1 MKTITIGRGDRCNIV
16 IDDNRVSRQHA
27 LLRIYPLGKMEIVDQ
42 SQNGTW
48 VNGVRIKSG
57 RPFPIKRKD
66 VVNFAGASQL
76 NWSMVPNPMK
86 CVWYA
91 VWAALAV
98 IAVIIAALALSRCQS
113 EDSLPM
119 GGSEVESV
127 RPAESPN
134 PAESPRQE
142 TTVAPKAKPAEK
154 QVTQESVDDDEA
166 LPQTRRR
173 GRTVNELFPVVAKPQ
188 PVQQK
193 ENAKAGNGKAAKKGD
208 AKKSKQGS
216 SNSEERKDTKRIAM

>member
-27 LLRIYPLGKMEIVDQ
+27 ILRIYPLGKMEIVDQ

-57 RPFPIKRKD
+57 MPFPIKRKD

-98 IAVIIAALALSRCQS
+98 LAVIIAALALSRCQS

-127 RPAESPN
+127 R

-208 AKKSKQGS
+208 AKKSKQQGS
-216 SNSEERKDTKRIAM
+216 SNGEERKEKKVAL

>member
-1 MKTITIGRGDRCNIV
+1 MKTITIGRSDRCNIV

-98 IAVIIAALALSRCQS
+98 LAVIIAVLALSRCQS
-113 EDSLPM
+113 EDPLPM
-119 GGSEVESV
+119 GGGEVQSV
-127 RPAESPN
+127 R

-193 ENAKAGNGKAAKKGD
+193 ENAKAGNSKATKKD
-208 AKKSKQGS
+208 NTKKSKQQGS
-216 SNSEERKDTKRIAM
+216 SNGEERKEKKVAL

>member
-86 CVWYA
+86 CVWYV
-91 VWAALAV
+91 VWAAFAV
-98 IAVIIAALALSRCQS
+98 LAVIIAALALSRCQS
-113 EDSLPM
+113 EDPLPM
-119 GGSEVESV
+119 SGSEVESV

-193 ENAKAGNGKAAKKGD
+193 ENAKAGNSKATKKD
-208 AKKSKQGS
+208 NTKKSKQQGS
-216 SNSEERKDTKRIAM
+216 SNGEERKEKKVAL